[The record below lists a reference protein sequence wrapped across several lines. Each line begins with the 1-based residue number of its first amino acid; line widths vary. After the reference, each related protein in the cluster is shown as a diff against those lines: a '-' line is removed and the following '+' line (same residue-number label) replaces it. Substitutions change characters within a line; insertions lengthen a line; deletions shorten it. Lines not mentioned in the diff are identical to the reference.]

1 MHAAPMSKLYAL
13 PAFLAGRLSEEAYVR
28 WLRRKCA
35 AHVKRD
41 RKRSAHAIT
50 GLDYRAKMHAA
61 VRASAGRDFYTG
73 EPLAWEL
80 IGSYSNDDSKA
91 GRSTYKAGLALLP
104 TVDHVL
110 MEDGTYDFVVCA
122 WRTND
127 AKNDLSHAEFI
138 DLCRRVVAHAD
149 RPTEV

>member
-1 MHAAPMSKLYAL
+1 MPKLYTL
-13 PAFLAGRLSEEAYVR
+13 PAFLDRRVSEEAYVR
-28 WLRRKCA
+28 WLRRKCT
-35 AHVKRD
+35 AHVRRD

-61 VRASAGRDFYTG
+61 VCASEGRDFYTG

-80 IGSYSNDDSKA
+80 IGTYSNHDSKQ
-91 GRSTYKAGLALLP
+91 GRSSYKASLAMLP

-110 MEDGTYDFVVCA
+110 MPDGTYDFVVCA

-138 DLCRRVVAHAD
+138 ALCRRVVEYSGTTVTAN
-149 RPTEV
+149 